1 MLHINEQQFRAG
13 GRFACEFDIEL
24 QLINSITRGQYL
36 LVVEAGSAPG
46 QTTPAPVGVNLQDLA
61 WHPAPVLS
69 QRIILTGLTLKHH
82 FGCAF
87 KRSID
92 GLSMTADRLLYD
104 VWNGGAQ
111 APDNPSFALRP
122 RLIQFDTEN
131 SVAGAKGLVSYKFG
145 AAKAS
150 ILNS

>member
-1 MLHINEQQFRAG
+1 MLFRS
-13 GRFACEFDIEL
+13 
-24 QLINSITRGQYL
+24 NSITRGQYL
-36 LVVEAGSAPG
+36 FVVEAGSAPG
-46 QTTPAPVGVNLQDLA
+46 QTTPAPVGVNLQDVTWL
-61 WHPAPVLS
+61 PTPVLS
-69 QRIILTGLTLKHH
+69 QRIILTGLKLKHH

-111 APDNPSFALRP
+111 APATPSFALRA
-122 RLIQFDTEN
+122 RFIQFDTEN

-150 ILNS
+150 ITNA